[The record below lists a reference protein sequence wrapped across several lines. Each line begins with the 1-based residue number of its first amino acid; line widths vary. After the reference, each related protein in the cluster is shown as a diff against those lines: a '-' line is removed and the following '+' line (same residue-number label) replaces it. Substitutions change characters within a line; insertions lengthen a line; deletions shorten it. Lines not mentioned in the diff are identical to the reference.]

1 MLVFENIYPDYET
14 LFTAMAQKMGTTL
27 KDGWLFIPPQ
37 LAHGYIRYIKLPN
50 GLQVMIMNAT
60 ALVTWDFQK
69 RKSNDETYTLRFDD
83 VIVPEKLEL
92 GNHDNKYEQ
101 QAGNFSAAYLTSSL
115 YDWKFLAYP
124 GTKIKGVNILIP
136 KKELGHM
143 LGIDEVEKIMPAYIA
158 LQSKKYTIE
167 PLNSYY
173 LELMGEI
180 MNEDPDTPFPELYVM
195 NRVQLLAER
204 FFSSIRSRIEIAD
217 VSSNLKTSDIQ
228 TIVEIEQYMLE
239 DFSRKPPSI
248 NELSRKAAM
257 SATKFKNL
265 FKAVFGVPVYEY
277 YQQKRMQTAA
287 DLLAGG
293 MSVKEA
299 GLKIG
304 YNNISNF
311 SAAFKKQYKVLPH
324 DYKVS

>member
-1 MLVFENIYPDYET
+1 MLAFENIYPDYET
-14 LFTAMAQKMGTTL
+14 LFTAMAQKMGAKL
-27 KDGWLFIPPQ
+27 KEGWLFIPPP
-37 LAHGYIRYIKLPN
+37 LANGYIRYIKLPN

-60 ALVTWDFQK
+60 AVVTWDFQK
-69 RKSNDETYTLRFDD
+69 RKSDDETYTLRFDD
-83 VIVPEKLEL
+83 IIVPEKLEFVNA
-92 GNHDNKYEQ
+92 GETFEQ
-101 QAGNFSAAYLTSSL
+101 KQGNFSAAYLTSSL
-115 YDWKFLAYP
+115 YDWRFIAYP
-124 GTKIKGVNILIP
+124 GTRIKGVNILIP

-143 LGIDEVEKIMPAYIA
+143 LGIEVMEKIMPAYIA
-158 LQSKKYTIE
+158 LQTKSYTIE

-173 LELMGEI
+173 RELMEEI
-180 MNEDPDTPFPELYVM
+180 INEDPDTPFPELYIM
-195 NRVQLLAER
+195 NRVQLLVER
-204 FFSSIRSRIEIAD
+204 FFSSIRSRMEIAD

-228 TIVEIEQYMLE
+228 TIIEVEKYMME

-248 NELSRKAAM
+248 NDLSRKAAM

-265 FKAVFGVPVYEY
+265 FKAVYGTPVYEY

>member
-1 MLVFENIYPDYET
+1 
-14 LFTAMAQKMGTTL
+14 MGAKL

-60 ALVTWDFQK
+60 AVVTWDFQK
-69 RKSNDETYTLRFDD
+69 RKSTDETYTLRFDD

-92 GNHDNKYEQ
+92 GNPEHKFEQ
-101 QAGNFSAAYLTSSL
+101 KQGNFSAAYLTSSL
-115 YDWKFLAYP
+115 YDWRFIAYP
-124 GTKIKGVNILIP
+124 GTRIKGVNVLIP

-143 LGIDEVEKIMPAYIA
+143 LGIEVMEKIMPAYIA
-158 LQSKKYTIE
+158 LQTKSYTIE

-173 LELMGEI
+173 RELMEEI

-195 NRVQLLAER
+195 NRVQLLVER
-204 FFSSIRSRIEIAD
+204 FFSSIRSRMEIAD

-228 TIVEIEQYMLE
+228 TIIEVEQYMLE

-248 NELSRKAAM
+248 NDLSRKAAM

-265 FKAVFGVPVYEY
+265 FKAVYGIPVYEY

-324 DYKVS
+324 DYKLS

>member
-1 MLVFENIYPDYET
+1 
-14 LFTAMAQKMGTTL
+14 MAQKMGTTL

-50 GLQVMIMNAT
+50 GLQVLIMNAT
-60 ALVTWDFQK
+60 AVVTWDFQK
-69 RKSNDETYTLRFDD
+69 RKSNDEIYTLRFDD

-92 GNHDNKYEQ
+92 GNHDQKFEQ
-101 QAGNFSAAYLTSSL
+101 HEGNFSAAYLTSSL
-115 YDWKFLAYP
+115 YDWKFVAYP
-124 GTKIKGVNILIP
+124 GTKINGVNILIP

-158 LQSKKYTIE
+158 LQNKKYTIE

-173 LELMGEI
+173 RGLMEEI
-180 MNEDPDTPFPELYVM
+180 MNEDPDTPFPELYVL
-195 NRVQLLAER
+195 NRVQLLVER

-217 VSSNLKTSDIQ
+217 VSSNLKTSDVQ
-228 TIVEIEQYMLE
+228 TIIEIEQHMLE

-248 NELSRKAAM
+248 NELCRKAAM

-265 FKAVFGVPVYEY
+265 FKAVYGIPVYEY
-277 YQQKRMQTAA
+277 YQQKRMQQAA
-287 DLLAGG
+287 DLLTRG

-311 SAAFKKQYKVLPH
+311 STAFKKQYKVLPQE
-324 DYKVS
+324 YKVL